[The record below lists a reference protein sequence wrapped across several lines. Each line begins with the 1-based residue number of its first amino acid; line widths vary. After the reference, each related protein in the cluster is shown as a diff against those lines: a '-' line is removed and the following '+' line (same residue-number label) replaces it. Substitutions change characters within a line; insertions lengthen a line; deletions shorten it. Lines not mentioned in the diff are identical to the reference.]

1 MPNSDAQVSFCSKY
15 GGYNRCDQSLT
26 SWTILFILHQQYY
39 LYYIDE
45 FKLLDMKHARLK
57 FKDTNI
63 QSPYLKKDSK
73 LIKLLK
79 DKLDLESNI

>member
-1 MPNSDAQVSFCSKY
+1 
-15 GGYNRCDQSLT
+15 
-26 SWTILFILHQQYY
+26 
-39 LYYIDE
+39 
-45 FKLLDMKHARLK
+45 LLDMKHARLK